1 MSNIDELIAQHA
13 EKVPCW
19 DQLQEL
25 RDKFQEEILRGLE
38 KDRILLQQD
47 KMASIGQ
54 LAAGVAHEINNPMG
68 FITSNL
74 GSLKDYSEN
83 LVQYIQVLEVV
94 LDTFVPDDQKQH
106 ISAMRKHLDIAFIT
120 DDIGSL
126 VRESQDG
133 ANRVKQ
139 IVLDLKDFARVDENT
154 IQKTDLNQL
163 IRKTINI
170 VKNELKYVAQ
180 LDLQLGEIPFVCCN
194 PQQICQVV
202 SNLLVNAAQSIS
214 VSGTITIKS
223 WHEQDQVLF
232 RVSDTGSGIPPEII
246 KRIFEPFF
254 TTKPVGKGA
263 GLGLTIT
270 YDIIRK
276 HNGEIALE
284 SELGKGS
291 SFTIRLPIEQSEE
304 DQ

>member
-1 MSNIDELIAQHA
+1 MSNLDELITQHA

-74 GSLKDYSEN
+74 GSLKEYSEN

-94 LDTFVPDDQKQH
+94 LDNFVPVDQKAH
-106 ISAMRKHLDIAFIT
+106 IAAMRKRLDIAFIT

-154 IQKTDLNQL
+154 MQETDLNQL
-163 IRKTINI
+163 IRRTINI

-180 LDLQLGEIPFVCCN
+180 LDLQLGELPHICCN
-194 PQQICQVV
+194 PQQISQVV
-202 SNLLVNAAQSIS
+202 TNLLVNAAQSITGK
-214 VSGTITIKS
+214 GTITVKS
-223 WHEQDQVLF
+223 WQEHDQVLF
-232 RVSDTGSGIPPEII
+232 KVVDTGCGIPPEIV

-254 TTKPVGKGA
+254 TTKPVGKGT
-263 GLGLTIT
+263 GLGLTII
-270 YDIIRK
+270 YDNVRK
-276 HNGEIALE
+276 HNGEISLE
-284 SELGKGS
+284 SEPGRGTA
-291 SFTIRLPIEQSEE
+291 FTVRLPIAQSEE
-304 DQ
+304 ES